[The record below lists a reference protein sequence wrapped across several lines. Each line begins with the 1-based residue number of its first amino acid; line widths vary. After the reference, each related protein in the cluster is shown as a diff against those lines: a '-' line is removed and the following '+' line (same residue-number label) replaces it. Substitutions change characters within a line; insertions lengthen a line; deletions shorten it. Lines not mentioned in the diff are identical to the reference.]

1 MNVVAMTGRLTG
13 DPARKETGKGVLTT
27 FRIGSDDSPR
37 VWVDVETW
45 GHLAGTCAA
54 HLARGRHVAVVGSL
68 VYREWTDQPTGE
80 RRQRWLV
87 KASTVTFL
95 DRPNQAGE
103 RQGQVAEMS
112 QPPSA
117 DGAATNPTRE
127 ADHHHLG
134 PSGGGTNGAGTEVG
148 TR

>member
-13 DPARKETGKGVLTT
+13 DPARKETGKGVVTT

-68 VYREWTDQPTGE
+68 ASREWTDQAGE

-95 DRPNQAGE
+95 DRPKDRGRGRGLSPEVPSSTMQGEENHIAAGVRGTSE
-103 RQGQVAEMS
+103 VA
-112 QPPSA
+112 P
-117 DGAATNPTRE
+117 G
-127 ADHHHLG
+127 
-134 PSGGGTNGAGTEVG
+134 NG
-148 TR
+148 RR

>member
-13 DPARKETGKGVLTT
+13 DPARKETGKGVVTT

-54 HLARGRHVAVVGSL
+54 HLGRGRHVAVVGSL
-68 VYREWTDQPTGE
+68 AYREWTDQAGE

-95 DRPNQAGE
+95 DRPNHAGG
-103 RQGQVAEMS
+103 RQGQTSEMS
-112 QPPSA
+112 PPPSA
-117 DGAATNPTRE
+117 DGAATDPTRE

-134 PSGGGTNGAGTEVG
+134 ASGGGANEAGTKVG
-148 TR
+148 PR